1 MLTEEQQKWAIKQVE
16 RWLSHCPYAV
26 TADHVMASGLLPRLL
41 SGKDPLDKAPPFVG
55 GRHCYELYEEKTV
68 ALGSGPRQIPKN
80 SVLGEKWDLV
90 IDDRVD
96 YSWVNEDDGIVMHR
110 NGDSFKVWYGEYQAS
125 TVFGGE
131 TYLEDRWQIKLH
143 QKTAPVVAK
152 KMATRAANGMRVGVP
167 DWGNI
172 QVRRDRDGQAV
183 WALPNPR
190 PVEVRAGDVF
200 EPQRVF
206 HMEVN
211 PVPPPEAFEE
221 EGDA

>member
-16 RWLSHCPYAV
+16 RWLSYCPYAV

-68 ALGSGPRQIPKN
+68 ALGSGPRQIPQN
-80 SVLGEKWDLV
+80 TAMREKWDLV

-152 KMATRAANGMRVGVP
+152 KMTTRTINGMRVAGAE
-167 DWGNI
+167 WGA
-172 QVRRDRDGQAV
+172 VRRADGQAV
-183 WALPNPR
+183 WAVPTPR
-190 PVEVRAGDVF
+190 PFEVRAGDAV

-211 PVPPPEAFEE
+211 PVPPPEAF
-221 EGDA
+221 